1 MATPTLGQIIAAV
14 EAKLDGIGLR
24 ASSASPGAVN
34 PPAAIVGVPPIGS
47 YRAAF
52 RRGTVLI
59 EGWPLYVLTSSKV
72 DRVGQAQLAEYA
84 SWTGA
89 KSVPLALEADP
100 TLGGVVDD
108 LIVESFRPLGL
119 EEVGIMQ
126 FFGGEFRLTMSV
138 SGDPDD

>member
-1 MATPTLGQIIAAV
+1 MATPTLKQIIAAV

-24 ASSASPGAVN
+24 ASPNSPGAVN
-34 PPAAIVGVPPIGS
+34 PPAAIVGVPPIAS

-52 RRGTVLI
+52 GRGTVILS
-59 EGWPLYVLTSSKV
+59 GWPIYVLTSAKV
-72 DRVGQAQLAEYA
+72 DRIGQDALAEYA

-89 KSVPLALEADP
+89 KSVPLALETDS

-126 FFGGEFRLTMSV
+126 FFGGEFRLTVSV
-138 SGDPDD
+138 SGLTDD